1 MIQDNDQIFLSD
13 GSPFINPALR
23 TQGLRITGTGALRR
37 NSSSYQLP
45 ENIGGYEVGPFLG
58 AGAFGEVHAGAHQV
72 SQEKVALKF
81 LRKSEILRD
90 LESLDLVNKEVQCL
104 KALRHN
110 NIIRLIHVSSQMN
123 SVNENEFAS

>member
-1 MIQDNDQIFLSD
+1 MMIQDNDQIFLSD

-23 TQGLRITGTGALRR
+23 TQSLRIDGMGAVRR
-37 NSSSYQLP
+37 TSSQLP
-45 ENIGGYEVGPFLG
+45 ENIGGYEVGQFLG

-72 SQEKVALKF
+72 NQEKVALKF

-110 NIIRLIHVSSQMN
+110 NIIRLIHVRHHTD
-123 SVNENEFAS
+123 